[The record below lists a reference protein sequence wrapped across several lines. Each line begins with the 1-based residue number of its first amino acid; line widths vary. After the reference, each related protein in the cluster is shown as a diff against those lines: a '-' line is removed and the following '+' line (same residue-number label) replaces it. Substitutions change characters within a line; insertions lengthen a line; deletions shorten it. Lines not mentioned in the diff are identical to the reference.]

1 MAETVAVS
9 DNEDVSV
16 MAAKLCNS
24 LREFAEELG
33 ARHPSGTQSFYAGFN
48 YNGSVIQPVDLKIS
62 ATALAE
68 RYESYNW
75 AACNHEH
82 AAEWFNDLAAKVDL
96 AKTVLPNLFSSA
108 HVAEGIQALLTT
120 IKIHVDSLVELSVV
134 DEMLKLPQKIQR
146 DASRAADRLS
156 NASGKIEGIEA
167 VLAKIASAKELAENL
182 GTTQEDLEAALKEVE
197 SAKTSSLR
205 HEQAA
210 KAAAEHADAASVEL
224 KEHLA
229 EAEKT
234 MARVA
239 AAYRASTSEGLAKAF
254 SRKAENLN
262 KSIYLWIFA
271 LLVGLVGAICIGAT
285 RFPSILA
292 ASVNQSGQSIN
303 ISAVLVQVILAA
315 LSLGAPVWLAWVA
328 TTQIGQRFR
337 LAEDYAYKA
346 ALAAAYEGYRS
357 EAARLDPL
365 MEGQLFS
372 IALTRLD
379 ELPLRLVDNHVAGS
393 PLHELIKSVEFSAA
407 MDAVPGLRR
416 RLDAIFRREA
426 KTSGGTSVDSA
437 ASSLPE

>member
-1 MAETVAVS
+1 
-9 DNEDVSV
+9 
-16 MAAKLCNS
+16 
-24 LREFAEELG
+24 
-33 ARHPSGTQSFYAGFN
+33 
-48 YNGSVIQPVDLKIS
+48 
-62 ATALAE
+62 
-68 RYESYNW
+68 
-75 AACNHEH
+75 
-82 AAEWFNDLAAKVDL
+82 
-96 AKTVLPNLFSSA
+96 
-108 HVAEGIQALLTT
+108 
-120 IKIHVDSLVELSVV
+120 
-134 DEMLKLPQKIQR
+134 
-146 DASRAADRLS
+146 
-156 NASGKIEGIEA
+156 
-167 VLAKIASAKELAENL
+167 
-182 GTTQEDLEAALKEVE
+182 
-197 SAKTSSLR
+197 
-205 HEQAA
+205 
-210 KAAAEHADAASVEL
+210 
-224 KEHLA
+224 
-229 EAEKT
+229 
-234 MARVA
+234 
-239 AAYRASTSEGLAKAF
+239 
-254 SRKAENLN
+254 AENLN
-262 KSIYLWIFA
+262 KSIYLWMVA

-416 RLDAIFRREA
+416 RLDSIFRREA
-426 KTSGGTSVDSA
+426 KTSGGTSVEST
-437 ASSLPE
+437 ASSLPD

>member
-75 AACNHEH
+75 TACNHEH

-292 ASVNQSGQSIN
+292 ASVNQSG
-303 ISAVLVQVILAA
+303 
-315 LSLGAPVWLAWVA
+315 
-328 TTQIGQRFR
+328 
-337 LAEDYAYKA
+337 
-346 ALAAAYEGYRS
+346 
-357 EAARLDPL
+357 
-365 MEGQLFS
+365 
-372 IALTRLD
+372 
-379 ELPLRLVDNHVAGS
+379 
-393 PLHELIKSVEFSAA
+393 
-407 MDAVPGLRR
+407 
-416 RLDAIFRREA
+416 
-426 KTSGGTSVDSA
+426 
-437 ASSLPE
+437 